1 MLTGIERKMYDS
13 RGHWVKV
20 TTTDDEV
27 FTGYCAYFTPDY
39 DNDPEIASIS
49 LKDSQKNGEPFS
61 ATLLEL
67 EEPEIKEIELLD

>member
-49 LKDSQKNGEPFS
+49 LKDSQKNGEPFP

-67 EEPEIKEIELLD
+67 EEPEIKEIEVLD